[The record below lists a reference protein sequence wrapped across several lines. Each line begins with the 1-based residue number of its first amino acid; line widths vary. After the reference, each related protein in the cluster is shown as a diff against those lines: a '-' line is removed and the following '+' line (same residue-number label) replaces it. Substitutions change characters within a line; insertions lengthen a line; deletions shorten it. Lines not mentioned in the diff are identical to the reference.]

1 MIDFKSMTNTKH
13 VKILF
18 VEDENLLR
26 SLFSELFAVD
36 EEYSY
41 EILSAMDLKSGLE
54 SLKSNKPD
62 VVVLDLILPYDKS
75 VASSKEDLSE
85 KMGLAFL
92 KEVKS
97 DEQYKNIP
105 IIVFSNLS
113 DIETKKLAHDAGAYA
128 YLVKASTMPDQF
140 TAVIKDTLKNDTHPK
155 S

>member
-1 MIDFKSMTNTKH
+1 MADRTK
-13 VKILF
+13 VKVLF

-36 EEYSY
+36 EEYVY
-41 EILSAMDLKSGLE
+41 EILSAVDLKSGLE
-54 SLKSNKPD
+54 NLRANKPD

-75 VASSKEDLSE
+75 VASSREDLSE

-92 KEVKS
+92 KEAKS
-97 DEQYKNIP
+97 DEQYKHIP

-113 DIETKKLAHDAGAYA
+113 DIETKKLAHDAGAYT
-128 YLVKASTMPDQF
+128 YLVKVSTTPEQF
-140 TAVIKDTLKNDTHPK
+140 TSVIKEALKK

>member
-1 MIDFKSMTNTKH
+1 MVKSKKMADTKQ

-26 SLFSELFAVD
+26 SLFSELFAID

-41 EILSAMDLKSGLE
+41 EVLSAMDLKSSLE
-54 SLKSNKPD
+54 SLKTNKPD
-62 VVVLDLILPYDKS
+62 VIVLDLILPYDKS
-75 VASSKEDLSE
+75 VASSREDLSE

-92 KEVKS
+92 KEVKN
-97 DEQYKNIP
+97 DPQYKNIP

-113 DIETKKLAHDAGAYA
+113 DIETKKLAHDGGAYA

-140 TAVIKDTLKNDTHPK
+140 TSVIKDALKSRT
-155 S
+155 

>member
-1 MIDFKSMTNTKH
+1 MTDKKH

-26 SLFSELFAVD
+26 SLFSELFAIDD
-36 EEYSY
+36 EYYY

-54 SLKSNKPD
+54 NLKANKPD
-62 VVVLDLILPYDKS
+62 VVILDLILPYDKLI
-75 VASSKEDLSE
+75 ASSKEDLSE

-92 KEVKS
+92 KEVKG

-128 YLVKASTMPDQF
+128 YLVKTSTMPEQF
-140 TAVIKDTLKNDTHPK
+140 TSIIKDALNKNTDSK
-155 S
+155 

>member
-1 MIDFKSMTNTKH
+1 MADRK
-13 VKILF
+13 KIKVLF

-36 EEYSY
+36 EEYTY

-54 SLKSNKPD
+54 TLKTDKPD

-75 VASSKEDLSE
+75 VSSSREDLSE

-97 DEQYKNIP
+97 APETKEVP

-113 DIETKKLAHDAGAYA
+113 DIETKRLAHEAGAYN
-128 YLVKASTMPDQF
+128 YLVKASTTPDQF
-140 TAVIKDTLKNDTHPK
+140 TQVIKDAFQNGR
-155 S
+155 SV

>member
-1 MIDFKSMTNTKH
+1 MADRKQ
-13 VKILF
+13 VKVLF

-54 SLKSNKPD
+54 TLKTNRPD

-75 VASSKEDLSE
+75 VASSREDLSE

-92 KEVKS
+92 KEVKG
-97 DEQYKNIP
+97 DDQYKNIP
-105 IIVFSNLS
+105 VIVFSNLS
-113 DIETKKLAHDAGAYA
+113 DIETKKLAHDGGAYA
-128 YLVKASTMPDQF
+128 YLVKASTMPEQF
-140 TAVIKDTLKNDTHPK
+140 TSVIKDALKNGTHPK
-155 S
+155 

>member
-1 MIDFKSMTNTKH
+1 MSDKTK
-13 VKILF
+13 VKVLF

-36 EEYSY
+36 EEYDY

-54 SLKSNKPD
+54 SLKTNNPD

-75 VASSKEDLSE
+75 VASAKEDLSE

-92 KEVKS
+92 KEVKGN
-97 DEQYKNIP
+97 EQHKNIP

-113 DIETKKLAHDAGAYA
+113 DIETQKLAHDGGAYA
-128 YLVKASTMPDQF
+128 YLVKASTTPEQF
-140 TAVIKDTLKNDTHPK
+140 TSVIKEALKK
-155 S
+155 R

>member
-1 MIDFKSMTNTKH
+1 MANRKQ
-13 VKILF
+13 VKVLF

-54 SLKSNKPD
+54 SLKTNEPN

-75 VASSKEDLSE
+75 VASANEDLSE

-92 KEVKS
+92 KEVKGN
-97 DEQYKNIP
+97 EHYKNIP
-105 IIVFSNLS
+105 VIVFSNLS
-113 DIETKKLAHDAGAYA
+113 DVETQNLARESGAYD
-128 YLVKASTMPDQF
+128 YLVKADTVPEKFIS
-140 TAVIKDTLKNDTHPK
+140 VVKDALKSGAQVK
-155 S
+155 